1 MQECRLKKK
10 KKKIKCKIFLGINPI
25 PAVMTYSTALR
36 FLEEGLWWYKSDL
49 LAAAPQAWSGFTWHQ
64 RGLSSSVHPFLRA
77 TSPGQTRFILLSCGL
92 SMFVWWTDW
101 LRLKKKKQRKKNL
114 AQTDQIKQHFVQ
126 RSFMKRQERQAHLR
140 RAHMTHTPVL
150 NTVICQPKT
159 VLAAALRTCWKV
171 TFCIQL
177 HPAVI
182 SVG

>member
-25 PAVMTYSTALR
+25 PSVMTYSTALR

-101 LRLKKKKQRKKNL
+101 LRLKKKKNKEKKIWL
-114 AQTDQIKQHFVQ
+114 RQIRLSSTLCNVALWKD
-126 RSFMKRQERQAHLR
+126 RSDKPTSAEPIWHTHLFWTR
-140 RAHMTHTPVL
+140 WYANQKL
-150 NTVICQPKT
+150 
-159 VLAAALRTCWKV
+159 
-171 TFCIQL
+171 F
-177 HPAVI
+177 
-182 SVG
+182 